1 MKTSRL
7 IPAFIVVVMLMVML
21 IPVTVTAN
29 GEEFDMSNVYEIEK
43 QSGRDFVLL
52 QFTDTHIQSKSH
64 AEKDVFPY
72 MRAWVNKVQPDMI
85 AITGDGVNGIKDSDE
100 NADMKALID
109 EMNSYQIPWT
119 YIFGNHEKDAK
130 NGVKGFSAMLAS
142 EANTEGSY
150 LIYREGDFTQ
160 SGRYGNYIVNV
171 MQRNKLIYTMFFMDS
186 GREYETFLPEQT
198 AWYANAVKALSVE
211 YCGEYAPF
219 DNKVIPSMVFHHVPT
234 DEYQYA
240 ANSVLTEK
248 LIDSEDQHVYD
259 NVMVGKVPSSVGSG
273 ANYEFGYGQ
282 RDGTAKNKRIHSAAE
297 DKNSV
302 DYNMYLDARSQ
313 AGFVS
318 VAKDLHS
325 TTHMFCGHRHTN
337 DATILF
343 EGITYTFGTKTGLGN
358 SSGRRQIGCT
368 TITIQNKTNEVS
380 VQHKYDEV

>member
-1 MKTSRL
+1 MKKSRFMPVFAALMLLMITIIPSTL
-7 IPAFIVVVMLMVML
+7 IAI
-21 IPVTVTAN
+21 
-29 GEEFDMSNVYEIEK
+29 GEELDMSNVFEIEK
-43 QSGRDFVLL
+43 ASGRDFVLL

-85 AITGDGVNGIKDSDE
+85 AITGDGVNGTSN
-100 NADMKALID
+100 NADLYALIE

-119 YIFGNHEKDAK
+119 YIFGNHEKDAAS
-130 NGVKGFSAMLAS
+130 GVKGLSAILSAES
-142 EANTEGSY
+142 SSEGSY
-150 LIYREGDFTQ
+150 LMYKEGDFTQ

-198 AWYANAVKALSVE
+198 AWYADAVRALSVE
-211 YCGEYAPF
+211 FCGEYAPF
-219 DNKVIPSMVFHHVPT
+219 EGKVIPSMVFHHVPT

-240 ANSVLTEK
+240 ANSVLSEK
-248 LIDSEDQHVYD
+248 LTDSEDKHVYD
-259 NVMVGKVPSSVGSG
+259 NVMIGVVPSSVGSG

-282 RDGTAKNKRIHSAAE
+282 RDGSAKNKRIHNTSE
-297 DKNSV
+297 DKNLV

-318 VAKDLHS
+318 AAKDLHS

-358 SSGRRQIGCT
+358 SARKKQLGCT
-368 TITIQNKTNEVS
+368 TITIKNRTNEVS

>member
-7 IPAFIVVVMLMVML
+7 IPAFVVVVMLMVL
-21 IPVTVTAN
+21 LVPSTFVES
-29 GEEFDMSNVYEIEK
+29 GDEFDFSDVYEIEK

-52 QFTDTHIQSKSH
+52 QFTDTHIQSKTH

-72 MRAWVNKVQPDMI
+72 MRDWVKTIQPDMI
-85 AITGDGVNGIKDSDE
+85 TITGDGVNGDKSGNNSD
-100 NADMKALID
+100 MCALIE
-109 EMNSYQIPWT
+109 EMNSYCIPWT
-119 YIFGNHEKDAK
+119 YIFGNHEKDATV
-130 NGVKGFSAMLAS
+130 GVRGLSEILSA
-142 EANTEGSY
+142 EANTQGSY
-150 LIYREGDFTQ
+150 LMYKEGNFTKN
-160 SGRYGNYIVNV
+160 GRYGNYIVNV
-171 MQRNKLIYTMFFMDS
+171 MQRNKLIYSLFFMDS

-198 AWYANAVKALSVE
+198 AWYANAVKGLSVE

-248 LIDSEDQHVYD
+248 LIDSEDGHTYD
-259 NVMVGKVPSSVGSG
+259 NVMVGKVPTSVGSG

-282 RDGTAKNKRIHSAAE
+282 RDGTAKNKRIHNSYE

-302 DYNMYLDARSQ
+302 DYNMYLDGRSQ

-358 SSGRRQIGCT
+358 SSGKRQIGCT
-368 TITIQNKTNEVS
+368 SITIKNKTNKVV
-380 VQHKYDEV
+380 VQHKYDEEA